1 MAFYSGENDGVPST
15 FVFVLTQNKVLN
27 SKMKCWLFFYLTL
40 SKQKLF
46 TKFSQEYF
54 PFYLQMYLQ
63 DSMFHWT
70 SKFHFKHAKKK
81 KDILVREAFIRW
93 CRGLENVLIKIK
105 FALKFCH
112 LKWSSYLPRPANNFT
127 FFSWYFVT
135 FFSLKNQGAVPLIS
149 TYFQTCF
156 WDVGD
161 SVTWCALDLLCKI
174 RYIGKTVLFIQN
186 CLAVGFWLVSHLC

>member
-1 MAFYSGENDGVPST
+1 MLTVFIFDFVKTKAFHQVFPGKLSVLST
-15 FVFVLTQNKVLN
+15 NVSSRQYV
-27 SKMKCWLFFYLTL
+27 SL
-40 SKQKLF
+40 SFQVSFQAWK
-46 TKFSQEYF
+46 
-54 PFYLQMYLQ
+54 
-63 DSMFHWT
+63 
-70 SKFHFKHAKKK
+70 KKK